1 MLFLLYVI
9 LGEALALAM
18 TVNYFIFYINKY
30 RRYVHWIP
38 FHYLF
43 PQLVRW
49 KRFDRLLQVCH
60 IQFPIFEDEY
70 LPQVIVFIQG
80 LFSSLFLVF
89 CIILLWDQI
98 KNIWYDYTFVE
109 ESQARIDGLENTHT
123 FYESWKETMG
133 EPFCLNWFLPIE
145 GENMN
150 KIISDLCHQ
159 MLLENFHEKR
169 EWCCLLQTLDLASQ
183 PKRARIFSHV
193 LAVFFISYASPVR
206 PREIQL
212 VGVQTRHPD
221 LSD

>member
-9 LGEALALAM
+9 LDESLAIIM

-49 KRFDRLLQVCH
+49 KRLHRFLQIFH
-60 IQFPIFEDEY
+60 AAFPIFEDEY
-70 LPQVIVFIQG
+70 FPQVIVFIQG
-80 LFSSLFLVF
+80 LFSSLFAVF
-89 CIILLWDQI
+89 CVILLWDQI
-98 KNIWYDYTFVE
+98 KNIWYDYTFIE

-123 FYESWKETMG
+123 FYESWKEAMG
-133 EPFCLNWFLPIE
+133 EPFCFNWFLPIE

-159 MLLENFHEKR
+159 MLLDNFHEKR
-169 EWCCLLQTLDLASQ
+169 E
-183 PKRARIFSHV
+183 
-193 LAVFFISYASPVR
+193 
-206 PREIQL
+206 
-212 VGVQTRHPD
+212 
-221 LSD
+221 